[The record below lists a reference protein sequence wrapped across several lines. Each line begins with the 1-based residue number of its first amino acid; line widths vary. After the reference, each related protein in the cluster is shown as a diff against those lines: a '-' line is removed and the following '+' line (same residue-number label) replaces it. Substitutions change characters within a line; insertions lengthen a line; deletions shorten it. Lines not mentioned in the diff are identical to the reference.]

1 MTNPPPSR
9 RLEGVRRRSPRAMV
23 KAATTA
29 GAYLAR
35 ASARFRGVHAE
46 LGRAIRE
53 LFPGAKAAFE
63 YGMPGW
69 RIPRPRRVDPASV
82 KGTIDPNWVHVF
94 LAERKAGITL
104 NLWNPVDV
112 GGFRTRRAA
121 LERAG
126 FKLMVGCLQFN
137 RKSEY
142 PIDLVVE
149 VLRDVRRS
157 LDEDA
162 GLGGGTAEPRPP
174 TKGREAKGEALL
186 RELDEWA
193 SEPPMDGGD

>member
-1 MTNPPPSR
+1 MATTR
-9 RLEGVRRRSPRAMV
+9 TAMAYLGKASPR
-23 KAATTA
+23 
-29 GAYLAR
+29 
-35 ASARFRGVHAE
+35 FREVHAS
-46 LGRAIRE
+46 LGRAIE
-53 LFPGAKAAFE
+53 NLFPDARSAFE

-112 GGFRTRRAA
+112 GGFRKRKRE

-126 FKLMVGCLQFN
+126 FKVMVGCLQFN

-142 PIDLVVE
+142 PIGLVVE
-149 VLRDVRRS
+149 LLKDIRNS
-157 LDEDA
+157 LEED
-162 GLGGGTAEPRPP
+162 
-174 TKGREAKGEALL
+174 GRAATPWPKSRGPAPAKGEDEEHKALL
-186 RELDEWA
+186 RELDEWS